1 MALENLFDTATKN
14 FQELLGNGKRY
25 KVPNFQRDYSWELQ
39 QWQDLFD
46 DLYEIYEQ
54 RENHVKHYIGSIVLE
69 KPDANKEEY
78 YIIDGQQRI
87 TTLLLLILAIIE
99 HLEKIDTPESKK
111 RADIYKSYIN
121 FELGSKIGEYFSR
134 LELNRTTN
142 DDFKMY
148 FNKYRFDT
156 LRSNKKFNKTTRIM
170 IKAFK
175 YFAEQLESKFA
186 DNSQNIAYFVE
197 TIASN
202 VAFIVITTN
211 NTLNSYTIF
220 ETLNS
225 RGVELTSADLLKN
238 YILQLCNDDRLDL
251 EDALLR
257 WNSISD
263 KIDYK
268 NLPDF
273 IRDYLNSFNKYVR
286 HNQLFRNVKAFCKN
300 KSQALELLTA
310 LDNNIDFYLALSD
323 PYDEFWSL
331 PPYSAKKTEITR
343 SIKLLNL
350 FGVTQFKPV
359 LLACQAKNIDIA
371 EMLSLIV
378 KISFRYHKVAKAN
391 PNEIEKL
398 YNDIAVR
405 ISNNDLT
412 KIQQIKELLKNA
424 YVSDEVFKSSFIN
437 LELGQR
443 NKELIKYIF
452 VEIEAHQS
460 DKQVSLD
467 YSSYTVEHILP
478 QSIANTEWENNID
491 ENQHQLYV
499 ANIGNLTLLDA
510 KSNNSLQNK
519 WADKQKLFADNSLI
533 INKNIAKATS
543 WTIEKITHRAE
554 ELAKIAAHI
563 WKINF

>member
-1 MALENLFDTATKN
+1 MALENLFDTDTKN

-54 RENHVKHYIGSIVLE
+54 REDYVKHYIGSIVLE
-69 KPDANKEEY
+69 KPDTNKEEY
-78 YIIDGQQRI
+78 YVIDGQQRI
-87 TTLLLLILAIIE
+87 TTLLLLVLAIIE
-99 HLEKIDTPESKK
+99 LLDKIDTPESKK
-111 RADIYKSYIN
+111 RADIYKNYIN

-142 DDFKMY
+142 DDFQMY

-175 YFAEQLESKFA
+175 YFSEQLESKFA
-186 DNSQNIAYFVE
+186 DNSQEIAYFVE

-286 HNQLFRNVKAFCKN
+286 HNQLFRSVKVLCKN
-300 KSQALELLTA
+300 KLQALELLTA
-310 LDNNIDFYLALSD
+310 LDKNIDFYLALSD

-331 PPYSAKKTEITR
+331 PPISAKKLEITR

-350 FGVTQFKPV
+350 FGVTQFKPL
-359 LLACQAKNIDIA
+359 LLACFAKNIDIT
-371 EMLSLIV
+371 EVLSLIV
-378 KISFRYHKVAKAN
+378 KVSFRYHKVAKAN

-398 YNDIAVR
+398 YNDIALK
-405 ISNNDLT
+405 ISNNVVVGV
-412 KIQQIKELLKNA
+412 QQIRSMLKSV
-424 YVSDEVFKSSFIN
+424 YISDDIFRSSFVN

-443 NKELIKYIF
+443 NKELIKYILA
-452 VEIEAHQS
+452 EIEAYESNKHI
-460 DKQVSLD
+460 SLD
-467 YSSYTVEHILP
+467 HSCYTVEHILP
-478 QSIANTEWENNID
+478 QSIVNTEWENSID

-499 ANIGNLTLLDA
+499 TNIGNLTLLDA

-519 WADKQKLFADNSLI
+519 WDDKQKLFAANSLR
-533 INKNIAKATS
+533 INQKIAKSMS
-543 WTIEKITHRAE
+543 WTIEKIINRSN